1 MVCFLCPINSLLWW
15 YLVIKAICLQPA
27 NYTISGKAMLRLC
40 WGSGLWK
47 AQIARIVPIAYCRL
61 PLIWK
66 ASITPGQKTLAF
78 ARYRRALSHLCGAG
92 YQYIIS
98 AEEPL
103 YPCRDGQKIHHLD
116 GKNNIRYLLY
126 FQKNIVLS
134 LSNVPKLEYKWHPP
148 FNSGA
153 PAR

>member
-1 MVCFLCPINSLLWW
+1 MVCFLWPINSLLWW

-66 ASITPGQKTLAF
+66 ASITPRQKPLH
-78 ARYRRALSHLCGAG
+78 RRVLSHLCGAG
-92 YQYIIS
+92 YDYIIS

-116 GKNNIRYLLY
+116 GNNIIRYLLY
-126 FQKNIVLS
+126 FQINNLLS
-134 LSNVPKLEYKWHPP
+134 LSNVQKSECKWHPP
-148 FNSGA
+148 VNSGA